1 MQTSESIASIAKAL
15 SEFQG
20 EVKNPAN
27 TADNPFFKSK
37 YAPLSDIL
45 NLVRPTLAKYG
56 LSVIQAPSGDGD
68 KIIITTRLMHSS
80 GEWIEACPLSLKA
93 DKATAQ
99 GAGSAITYGRRY
111 SLAAI
116 LGISSEDDDDGNGA
130 ETQVTKPV
138 KTTKATATTK
148 PAPTTKPATTEP
160 SKAAHNPPQASRPP
174 SAASTDL
181 ISEPQSKKIFAM
193 SKKLHLEAD
202 TMRDIMV
209 AKCNGKNSSKTL
221 TKKEASAL
229 IEYLTKLENGA
240 EVWTP
245 HGDAY
250 EPMDSLHNPIEF
262 TEDDMVF

>member
-1 MQTSESIASIAKAL
+1 MQTSENIASIAKAL

-45 NLVRPTLAKYG
+45 NLVRPTLAKHG

-116 LGISSEDDDDGNGA
+116 LGISSEDDDDGNEA
-130 ETQVTKPV
+130 ETQSPKPAKATKP
-138 KTTKATATTK
+138 TTQPTK
-148 PAPTTKPATTEP
+148 PAPTTKPATSEP
-160 SKAAHNPPQASRPP
+160 SKAAHNPPQASGATPATGD
-174 SAASTDL
+174 SITD
-181 ISEPQSKKIFAM
+181 PQHKRIYAM
-193 SKKLHLEAD
+193 SKKLHLDDA
-202 TMRDIMV
+202 MRDIIA
-209 AKCNGKNSSKTL
+209 AKCNGKTSRKEL
-221 TKKEASAL
+221 TKREASTL
-229 IEYLTKLENGA
+229 IEYLGKLENGT